1 MMQKVIGNNR
11 FEISRRILKSG
22 MGLARSCTERA
33 CGDCVVPLIVSTF
46 ILSAITGVI
55 FGHAEG
61 FFSRLAG
68 QILHG
73 VLVLICFGLVGV
85 AFWDFGWKLGVI
97 DLILTFITGNLGLSV
112 REYLTSTRTF

>member
-1 MMQKVIGNNR
+1 MSRHVHL
-11 FEISRRILKSG
+11 EI
-22 MGLARSCTERA
+22 
-33 CGDCVVPLIVSTF
+33 VVPLIVSTS
-46 ILSAITGVI
+46 ILSAITGII

-73 VLVLICFGLVGV
+73 VLVLVCFGLVGV

-97 DLILTFITGNLGLSV
+97 DLFLTFIAGNVGLSV
-112 REYLTSTRTF
+112 REHLTSSRTF